1 MVLKSG
7 SGSRILL
14 LLKDILQ
21 KGLEIIRD
29 LFLLN
34 NITMKI
40 TVIGLGL
47 IGGSIARD
55 LRSSGFATELIGVEN
70 NENHAEKA
78 LELGLVDQIT
88 PLEEGVKKT
97 DLIIIAIPVNKTLD
111 LLPTIL
117 DLIDSGTTVTDVG
130 SSKRQLV
137 DSVANHKQRKNF
149 VPAHPMSGTENS
161 GPTAALE
168 GLFRGKIT
176 IICDQENSGPQH
188 IALIEKMFQNLG
200 MDIAYMTADE
210 QDHSTAFVSHLPH
223 AAAYALANA
232 VQAKAD
238 RNIIFDL
245 ASGGFRSTVRLA
257 KSSATMWYPI
267 FQQNRAYV
275 VEALNVYIK
284 HLTEFRDC
292 MKKEDDDRMWELII
306 NANKIRDILGGAN
319 PNLVKNKETITKLYT
334 K

>member
-1 MVLKSG
+1 
-7 SGSRILL
+7 
-14 LLKDILQ
+14 
-21 KGLEIIRD
+21 
-29 LFLLN
+29 
-34 NITMKI
+34 MKI

-55 LRSSGFATELIGVEN
+55 LRNSGFATELLGVEA
-70 NENHAEKA
+70 NEEHQRKA
-78 LELGLVDQIT
+78 LELGLVDRVL
-88 PLEEGVKKT
+88 PLAEGVKDT
-97 DLIIIAIPVNKTLD
+97 DMVIIAIPVDKTQAI
-111 LLPTIL
+111 LPTVL
-117 DLIDSGTTVTDVG
+117 DLIDSGTTVTDMG
-130 SSKRQLV
+130 STKKQLV
-137 DSVANHKQRKNF
+137 DSVANHKRRKNY

-168 GLFRGKIT
+168 GLFQGKIA
-176 IICDQENSGPQH
+176 IVCDQEDSGPQH
-188 IALIEKMFQNLG
+188 IALVEKLFQNLG

-232 VQAKAD
+232 VQAKED

-257 KSSATMWYPI
+257 KSSGSMWHPI
-267 FQQNRAYV
+267 FQQNRTYV

-292 MKKEDDDRMWELII
+292 MKKEDDQKMWELIES
-306 NANKIRDILGGAN
+306 ANNIRNILGGAN
-319 PNLVKNKETITKLYT
+319 PNLVRNEETLTKFYT